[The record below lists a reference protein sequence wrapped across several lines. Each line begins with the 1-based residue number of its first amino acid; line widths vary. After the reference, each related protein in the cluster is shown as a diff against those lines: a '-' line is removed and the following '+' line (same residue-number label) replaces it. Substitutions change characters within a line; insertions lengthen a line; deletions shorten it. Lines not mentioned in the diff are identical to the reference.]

1 MCRISIMTDWLIGC
15 WRFTGMLTQNGVVT
29 VGNNETTPLR
39 PDSSQRIHEGQRES
53 DKREF
58 CSTCSFLKR
67 HGPPVLGNY
76 VLGQVKKKLIVSRP
90 DFLKKGRGRL
100 LLFTI

>member
-1 MCRISIMTDWLIGC
+1 M
-15 WRFTGMLTQNGVVT
+15 
-29 VGNNETTPLR
+29 GNNETTPLR
-39 PDSSQRIHEGQRES
+39 PDSSQRIHEGQGES

-76 VLGQVKKKLIVSRP
+76 VLGQVKKKIIVSRP
-90 DFLKKGRGRL
+90 DFLKKRKRKAL
-100 LLFTI
+100 VIYYLMYFAIFFEDVRHVFELR